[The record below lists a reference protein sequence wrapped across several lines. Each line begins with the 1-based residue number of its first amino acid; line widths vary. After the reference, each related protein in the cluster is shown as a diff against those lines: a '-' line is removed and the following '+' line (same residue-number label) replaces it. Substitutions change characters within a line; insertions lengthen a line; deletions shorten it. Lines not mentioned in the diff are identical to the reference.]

1 MPGGGDYYALMA
13 EATQK
18 ATKDLISFVEG
29 VRYADR
35 QHSDG
40 IAIPVAGVGVWPS
53 YNNLGAAQHV
63 TAQARFVYGSAGA
76 GASAKFYLQSSLD
89 GELTWFDVICFAFAN
104 QSKRMIAA
112 ASLGMEEANPEAVE
126 DGELMDNTARQGV
139 LGDVF
144 RIKYKIE
151 GTFVDSRI
159 SISGIA
165 KSF

>member
-1 MPGGGDYYALMA
+1 MAGGDYYALMQ

-18 ATKDLISFVEG
+18 ATKDPISFAEG
-29 VRYADR
+29 VALPDTEYNGGR
-35 QHSDG
+35 
-40 IAIPVAGVGVWPS
+40 PVPAAGTGVWPA

-63 TAQARFVYGSAGA
+63 AAQAKFTYGSAGV

-89 GELTWFDVICFAFAN
+89 DGLTWFDVICFAFAN

-126 DGELMDNTARQGV
+126 DGELADNTARQGV

-144 RIKYKIE
+144 RVKFVIDGDY
-151 GTFVDSRI
+151 VDS
-159 SISGIA
+159 SICIAGIA

>member
-1 MPGGGDYYALMA
+1 MAGGDFYAEMA

-29 VRYADR
+29 ELFKDR
-35 QHSDG
+35 QNLDG
-40 IAIPVAGVGVWPS
+40 IAIPAAGTGVWPS

-63 TAQARFVYGSAGA
+63 TAQARFVHGSG
-76 GASAKFYLQSSLD
+76 GTSAKFYLQSSLD
-89 GELTWFDVICFAFAN
+89 DGLTWFDVICWAFTN
-104 QSKRMIAA
+104 QSRQFIAA
-112 ASLGMEEANPEAVE
+112 ASLGMEEANPEAIE
-126 DGELMDNTARQGV
+126 DGELLDNTARQGV

-144 RIKYKIE
+144 RIKYIIT
-151 GTFVDSRI
+151 GDYVDSRI

>member
-1 MPGGGDYYALMA
+1 MPGGGDFYALMA

-35 QHSDG
+35 KHSDG
-40 IAIPVAGVGVWPS
+40 IAVPAGVGVWPS

-63 TAQARFVYGSAGA
+63 TVQARFVYGSG
-76 GASAKFYLQSSLD
+76 GTSAKFYLQSSLD
-89 GELTWFDVICFAFAN
+89 NELTWFDVICFAFTN
-104 QSKRMIAA
+104 QSKRFIAA
-112 ASLGMEEANPEAVE
+112 ASLGMEEANPEAIE
-126 DGELMDNTARQGV
+126 DGELMNNTARQGV

-144 RIKYKIE
+144 RVKYVIV
-151 GTFVDSRI
+151 GDYVDSRI
-159 SISGIA
+159 SMSGIA